1 MSLFQVFD
9 IAGTALAA
17 ESVRLNI
24 TASNIANAD
33 AVSSSVEQT
42 YRARRPVFSTLIDR
56 FTGEQ
61 GPTLGVKVDGVVES
75 QAPLRRLYQPE
86 HPLADEQGYIHLPN
100 VNVIEEMA
108 DMIAASRNY
117 QTNVEVINAS
127 KQLLQQTIA
136 LGQ

>member
-75 QAPLRRLYQPE
+75 RAPLRRLYQPE

>member
-61 GPTLGVKVDGVVES
+61 GPVLGVKVEGVVES